1 MSVIYIK
8 LYNLSLTAR
17 LNYIINLNNRLY
29 NTIYISDTSE
39 NIIYIKKIINLN
51 IVIIA
56 ETRILKGNIICQ

>member
-1 MSVIYIK
+1 MSVISIK

-17 LNYIINLNNRLY
+17 LNYIINLNSSLY

-39 NIIYIKKIINLN
+39 NIIDIKRIINLN

-56 ETRILKGNIICQ
+56 ETRILKGNIIFQ

>member
-17 LNYIINLNNRLY
+17 LNYIINLNNSLY

-51 IVIIA
+51 IIIIA